1 MDTKNILSQLRAER
15 DRINQAIAA
24 LETLDS
30 KGGGFRRGRGRA
42 ASTGVKA
49 APVTRRRRRMS
60 AAARKRLSEMMKK
73 RWAARKR
80 AKGE

>member
-1 MDTKNILSQLRAER
+1 MDTRSILSQLRVER

-24 LETLDS
+24 LQTLDGTA
-30 KGGGFRRGRGRA
+30 GGVRRRGAGA
-42 ASTGVKA
+42 PAKQA
-49 APVTRRRRRMS
+49 APVVRRRRRMS

-80 AKGE
+80 AKG

>member
-42 ASTGVKA
+42 GAASAKA
-49 APVTRRRRRMS
+49 PATRRRRRMS
-60 AAARKRLSEMMKK
+60 AAGRKRLSEMMKK
-73 RWAARKR
+73 RWAARKK
-80 AKGE
+80 AKGQ

>member
-30 KGGGFRRGRGRA
+30 IGGRVRRRRGSAAA
-42 ASTGVKA
+42 ASAKA
-49 APVTRRRRRMS
+49 PATRRRRRRMS